1 MKLLFDQNISHR
13 IIGRVSEHFPH
24 SKQVRQLASED
35 RTNREIWEYAEEN
48 DYTIATFDGDFFDLS
63 LVWGHPPKIIW
74 LRTRNQST
82 QHILQ
87 GLIAHKNDILDFIN
101 DSNQSCLSLSL

>member
-24 SKQVRQLASED
+24 SKQVRELGLEGCSD
-35 RTNREIWEYAEEN
+35 REIWEYAMEN
-48 DYTIATFDGDFFDLS
+48 SFTIATFDGDFFDLS

-87 GLIAHKNDILDFIN
+87 GLITHKKDIMDFIN
-101 DSNQSCLSLSL
+101 DSNLSCLSLSL